1 VHVWGIVLAAGDA
14 RRFGSL
20 KQFANLGGRSL
31 VDRVVQTPAAAC
43 DAVVVVVH
51 PDTSWNGPP
60 VAAVVSGGPTRAG
73 SMRCGLRAIPPSAEI
88 IVVHDAAHPLA
99 TRALFES
106 VIEGV
111 AGGADAAIP
120 AFSLLDPIKRVR
132 GGRVVH
138 TLHGGEL
145 MMVQTPHAFR
155 AEVLRRVHE
164 GGDEAIEDSAM
175 VERMGGTIV
184 VVPGDPRNLHVTT
197 PLELEMAALLLGA
210 E

>member
-1 VHVWGIVLAAGDA
+1 VHVWGIVLAAGGA

-31 VDRVVQTPAAAC
+31 VDRVIQTAGAAC
-43 DAVVVVVH
+43 DALVVVL
-51 PDTSWNGPP
+51 PKDATWDGPP
-60 VAAVVSGGPTRAG
+60 VAAAVSGGPTRAG
-73 SMRCGLRAIPPSAEI
+73 SVRSGLRAIPPAAEI

-99 TRALFES
+99 NRTLFES

-111 AGGADAAIP
+111 QRGADAAIP
-120 AFSLLDPIKRVR
+120 ALSLSEPIKRVR
-132 GGRVVH
+132 GGVVVG
-138 TLHGGEL
+138 TLPRDDL
-145 MMVQTPHAFR
+145 MIVQTPHAFR

-164 GGDEAIEDSAM
+164 EGEEAIEDSAM
-175 VERMGGTIV
+175 VERMGGIIA

-197 PLELEMAALLLGA
+197 PLELEMVARLLRA